1 MGEEPLN
8 PKERETFVHTTT
20 AAVNTPTQAFEQN
33 LQRERENDRDR
44 ERENERDRDR
54 GREIKR
60 ERWKERID

>member
-33 LQRERENDRDR
+33 LQRERENDRYRAR
-44 ERENERDRDR
+44 ERER
-54 GREIKR
+54 KR
-60 ERWKERID
+60 